1 MSYAQVAQHHK
12 DALKEKKE
20 KQPEN
25 ISTTPPTKTNTST
38 SNHNNINSN
47 NGRTNPERESRG
59 NLTFLFKF
67 PSLRFLLLQYVFF
80 YKWV

>member
-25 ISTTPPTKTNTST
+25 IVSTPPTKTNTST

-47 NGRTNPERESRG
+47 NGRANTERESRG
-59 NLTFLFKF
+59 KVSFLCTIH
-67 PSLRFLLLQYVFF
+67 SAE
-80 YKWV
+80 